1 MYLKWTND
9 LQHSGD
15 MVPKLINYKVIR
27 IYHIDILKVTST
39 YDYSYTY
46 NTLSHLSIIGDW

>member
-1 MYLKWTND
+1 MYLKLTND

-15 MVPKLINYKVIR
+15 MVPKLINYKVFN

-39 YDYSYTY
+39 NDYSYTY